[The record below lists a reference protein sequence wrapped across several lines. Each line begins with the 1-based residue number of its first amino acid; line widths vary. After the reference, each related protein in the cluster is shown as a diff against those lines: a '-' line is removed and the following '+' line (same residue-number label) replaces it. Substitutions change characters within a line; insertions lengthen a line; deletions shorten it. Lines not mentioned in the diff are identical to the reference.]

1 MPSCVS
7 VLYWLPG
14 GSSQLCRCS
23 STVPLH
29 PPLATLPSTR
39 ADMATA
45 GVHLSGSGRNNSGR
59 LELRFNGAWG
69 AVSSNGNSNHTQLA
83 ELACAALGFSG
94 AVVVPVPVFIQ
105 KEVTPSWS
113 TVTCPPGATSIDN
126 CTLGSNTQ
134 LVVNANYLT
143 VQCLADGGACL
154 EGRDAAGGGP
164 TARMP
169 AC

>member
-1 MPSCVS
+1 
-7 VLYWLPG
+7 
-14 GSSQLCRCS
+14 
-23 STVPLH
+23 
-29 PPLATLPSTR
+29 
-39 ADMATA
+39 MATA

-59 LELRFNGAWG
+59 LDLRFNGAWG